1 MRHYGI
7 LAKPLTELTK
17 KEKSQWSVEAE
28 VAFQNLK
35 QAMSSAPVLQLPDFS
50 KVFILETDASYSGL
64 GVEHMQ
70 EHHPIA
76 YLSKALAKKYA
87 EKLDN
92 ELAAITGYQSDG

>member
-35 QAMSSAPVLQLPDFS
+35 QAMSSAQLPDFS

-70 EHHPIA
+70 EHHPITS
-76 YLSKALAKKYA
+76 LSKALAKKYA